1 MKTSAALKALGT
13 TVMIA
18 LLAACA
24 NTKPI
29 GEWRSDSFEGK
40 LNNVLVIAVTS
51 RSTRRRVW
59 EDAFVAALKAQG
71 VYGVPSYTLLESSLE
86 LTRDIVERAIAGQ
99 GLDGV
104 LVTRLVGVEQEETF
118 RLPASYDDDRG
129 YLGYYD
135 HAWRQTSD
143 GYYARHSVFTLETNL
158 YDVASGGL
166 VWKMQSRSMDASQP
180 RNLIDEIIR
189 LKAQTLK
196 RHGLI

>member
-1 MKTSAALKALGT
+1 MKTSVAFNALGA
-13 TVMIA
+13 VLMIA

-29 GEWRSDSFEGK
+29 GEWRSEAFSGK
-40 LNNVLVIAVTS
+40 LNNVLVIGVTS

-59 EDAFVAALKAQG
+59 EDAFVTALRAQG
-71 VYGVPSYTLLESSLE
+71 IDGVPSYTLLESSLE

-104 LVTRLVGVEQEETF
+104 LVTRLVGIEQEQTF
-118 RLPASYDDDRG
+118 RLPAAYDDDRG

-135 HAWRQTSD
+135 HAWRETSG
-143 GYYARHSVFTLETNL
+143 GYYAKHNIFTLETNL
-158 YDVASGGL
+158 YDVASGSL

-180 RNLIDEIIR
+180 RSLIDEIIR

-196 RHGLI
+196 QHGLI